1 MDDAAFPH
9 NNGCNMQ
16 HLDLQVLD
24 TALEWANAGETIWL
38 CSVLATFG
46 SSPREPGSMLVAKAD
61 GAHVGSLSGGCIE
74 EDFLGKI
81 AKGHFGDA
89 LSVVRY
95 GEGADESPQVSL
107 PCGGIL
113 DVLVERLAPDAA
125 TLTHL
130 EVLHATLLGQ
140 RSLVRRIDLESGR
153 KRFVEAGENGPRVER
168 DGQIIQLRVGP
179 ALRLII
185 AGISPVSHFCAEFAR
200 ALGFEVI
207 VCDPR
212 EEARRDFR
220 IEGVEVQAVLPSL
233 FIGSGATHAATAI
246 VALTH
251 DPRIDDLAMI
261 EAVRTPAFYIGVM
274 GSKRTSEKRAERL
287 KRSGG
292 LDDEAISRIHMPIG
306 LNLDSKTPA
315 EIALAVVADILRV
328 RRGKP
333 RHEL

>member
-1 MDDAAFPH
+1 
-9 NNGCNMQ
+9 MQ

-24 TALEWANAGETIWL
+24 AALAWANDGETVWL

-61 GAHVGSLSGGCIE
+61 GTCVGSLSGGCIE
-74 EDFLGKI
+74 EDFLERV
-81 AKGHFGDA
+81 AKGHFTQAFD
-89 LSVVRY
+89 VIRY
-95 GEGADESPQVSL
+95 GDGADESPQVSL

-113 DVLVERLAPDAA
+113 DVLVERLEPSAE

-140 RSLVRRIDLESGR
+140 RSLLRHIDLERQR

-168 DGQIIQLRVGP
+168 DGDIVKLRVGP

-212 EEARRDFR
+212 DDMRRDFHV
-220 IEGVEVQAVLPSL
+220 EGVEVQSALPSL
-233 FIGSGATHAATAI
+233 FIASGACHAATAV

-251 DPRIDDLAMI
+251 DPRIDDLAVI
-261 EAVRTPAFYIGVM
+261 EAVRTPAFYVGVM
-274 GSKRTSEKRAERL
+274 GSKRTSAKRAERL
-287 KRSGG
+287 ARSGG
-292 LDDEAISRIHMPIG
+292 LEAAAIERIHMPIG
-306 LNLDSKTPA
+306 LDLDSKTPA
-315 EIALAVVADILRV
+315 EIALAVVADVLRV
-328 RRGKP
+328 RRGKS
-333 RHEL
+333 RHAL

>member
-1 MDDAAFPH
+1 
-9 NNGCNMQ
+9 MQ

-24 TALEWANAGETIWL
+24 AALEWANDGETIWL

-61 GAHVGSLSGGCIE
+61 GSHVGSLSGGCIE
-74 EDFLGKI
+74 EDFLGRI
-81 AKGHFGDA
+81 AEGHFVDA

-113 DVLVERLAPDAA
+113 DVLVERLTPDTE

-168 DGQIIQLRVGP
+168 DGEIIHLRVGP

-185 AGISPVSHFCAEFAR
+185 AGISPVSRFCAEFAR

-212 EEARRDFR
+212 EEARRDFP
-220 IEGVEVQAVLPSL
+220 IEGIELQSVLPSL
-233 FIGSGATHAATAI
+233 FIGSGAAHAATAI

-292 LDDEAISRIHMPIG
+292 LDDDAIARIQMPIG
-306 LNLDSKTPA
+306 LNLDSKTPS
-315 EIALAVVADILRV
+315 EIALAVVADVLRV
-328 RRGKP
+328 RRGKS

>member
-81 AKGHFGDA
+81 AEGHFGDA

-168 DGQIIQLRVGP
+168 DGQIVQLRVGP

-220 IEGVEVQAVLPSL
+220 IDGVEVQAVLPSL

-292 LDDEAISRIHMPIG
+292 LDDEAVARIHMPIG

>member
-81 AKGHFGDA
+81 AEGHFGDA

-212 EEARRDFR
+212 EETRREFR
-220 IEGVEVQAVLPSL
+220 VEGVEVQAVLPSL

>member
-61 GAHVGSLSGGCIE
+61 GSHVGSLSGGCIE
-74 EDFLGKI
+74 EDFLGRI
-81 AKGHFGDA
+81 AEGHFGDA

-113 DVLVERLAPDAA
+113 DVLVERLTPDAA

-168 DGQIIQLRVGP
+168 DGQIVQLRVGP

-212 EEARRDFR
+212 EEVRRDFGV
-220 IEGVEVQAVLPSL
+220 EGVEVQAVLPSL

-328 RRGKP
+328 RRGKS

>member
-1 MDDAAFPH
+1 
-9 NNGCNMQ
+9 MQ
-16 HLDLQVLD
+16 YLDLQVLEA
-24 TALEWANAGETIWL
+24 ALEWANAGETIWL

-46 SSPREPGSMLVAKAD
+46 SSPREPGSMLVARAD
-61 GAHVGSLSGGCIE
+61 GSHVGSLSGGCIE

-81 AKGHFGDA
+81 AEGHFGDA

-95 GEGADESPQVSL
+95 GEGADESPQVAL

-113 DVLVERLAPDAA
+113 DVLVERLTPDAA
-125 TLTHL
+125 NLTHL

-153 KRFVEAGENGPRVER
+153 KRFIEAGENGPRVER
-168 DGQIIQLRVGP
+168 DGPIVQLRVGP

-185 AGISPVSHFCAEFAR
+185 AGISPVSQFCAEFAR

-212 EEARRDFR
+212 DEARRDFPVD
-220 IEGVEVQAVLPSL
+220 GVEVQSVLPSL
-233 FIGSGATHAATAI
+233 FIASGGCHAATAV

-274 GSKRTSEKRAERL
+274 GSKRTSAKRAERL

-292 LDDEAISRIHMPIG
+292 LDDDAIARLHMPIG
-306 LNLDSKTPA
+306 LDLDSKTPA

-328 RRGKP
+328 RRGKA

>member
-292 LDDEAISRIHMPIG
+292 LDDEAIARIHMPIG

>member
-1 MDDAAFPH
+1 
-9 NNGCNMQ
+9 MQ

-24 TALEWANAGETIWL
+24 TALEWANDGETIWL

-61 GAHVGSLSGGCIE
+61 GSHVGSLSGGCIE
-74 EDFLGKI
+74 EDFLGRI
-81 AKGHFGDA
+81 AEGHFGDA

-113 DVLVERLAPDAA
+113 DVLVERLTPDAA

-168 DGQIIQLRVGP
+168 DGQIVQLRVGP

-220 IEGVEVQAVLPSL
+220 VEGVEVQAVLPSL

-261 EAVRTPAFYIGVM
+261 EAVRTSAFYIGVM
-274 GSKRTSEKRAERL
+274 GSKPTSEKRAERL

-292 LDDEAISRIHMPIG
+292 LDDEAISRIYMPIG

-328 RRGKP
+328 RRGKS

>member
-1 MDDAAFPH
+1 
-9 NNGCNMQ
+9 MQ
-16 HLDLQVLD
+16 YLDLQVLEA
-24 TALEWANAGETIWL
+24 ALEWANAGETIWL

-46 SSPREPGSMLVAKAD
+46 SSPREPGSMLVARAD
-61 GAHVGSLSGGCIE
+61 GSHVGSLSGGCIE

-81 AKGHFGDA
+81 AEGHFGDA

-95 GEGADESPQVSL
+95 GEGADESPQVAL

-113 DVLVERLAPDAA
+113 DVLVECLTPDTAN
-125 TLTHL
+125 LTHL

-153 KRFVEAGENGPRVER
+153 KRFVEADENGPRVER
-168 DGQIIQLRVGP
+168 DGPIVQLRVGP

-185 AGISPVSHFCAEFAR
+185 AGISPVSQFCAEFAR

-212 EEARRDFR
+212 DEARRDFPVD
-220 IEGVEVQAVLPSL
+220 GVEVQSVLPSL
-233 FIGSGATHAATAI
+233 FIASGGCHAATAV

-274 GSKRTSEKRAERL
+274 GSKRTSAKRAERL

-292 LDDEAISRIHMPIG
+292 LDDDAIARLHMPIG
-306 LNLDSKTPA
+306 LDLDSKTPA

-328 RRGKP
+328 RRGKA